1 MKGDLAGCQLLA
13 IRHSSFVIRKFPPMD
28 FLNQAIAQVTDL
40 FRSMTPGARLTS
52 GLLLAVVVVSVG
64 YLFQYQT
71 AGPDEFLF
79 GGMFLP
85 DGQINRVEAAI
96 AQAGLSGS
104 RRDGNRILVPSGQKA
119 LYLAAVVDGGAL
131 PPNFHTYLENALNQ
145 GGPWESNAATK
156 ERLRIAKQQM
166 LSDIIR
172 AMDWVEEAIVIYDEQ
187 QQRGLGRDRQVT
199 GSVSIRPAIGESV
212 DPRRAAMIQRL
223 VAHAVVGLRAEE
235 VAVTN
240 LGESGPGLGGEV
252 FADNFKSE
260 YYQTLV
266 SFEQYKKQNILN
278 ALRDIPGVR
287 VEVKAELDDTTHETM
302 QTNKPDPKNVA
313 IREVTKE
320 SAAVQSSVG
329 GGGQPGLTA
338 QGPNRQGVLPELQR
352 QKESETTTTDG
363 EIEYFVGEER
373 RIFQRT
379 GLTPK
384 EVWATVTI
392 PQSYLQEIWKQQNP
406 NAKEPPKPDDLTIVE
421 TKVRTN
427 VENIVEPL
435 LPRQNKGEDSFKQVK
450 VVFLDSLPRPTI
462 EAPSFAD
469 TAFAQLGR
477 HANTLL
483 MVGVAV
489 FSLLVLRSVVRAV
502 PVGGGSADAAGLG
515 ASTLTVHADDAAD
528 AGSAGSGD
536 ADEPKRSRLRIK
548 KGNSLKDDL
557 VTLVQEDPDAAAA
570 ILRSWIGKAG

>member
-1 MKGDLAGCQLLA
+1 
-13 IRHSSFVIRKFPPMD
+13 MD

-79 GGMFLP
+79 GGIFLP

-96 AQAGLSGS
+96 AQAGLSGA

-119 LYLAAVVDGGAL
+119 VYLAAVVDGGAL
-131 PPNFHTYLENALNQ
+131 PPNFHTYLEDALDQ
-145 GGPWESNAATK
+145 GGPWESIAATK
-156 ERLRIAKQQM
+156 ERLKIAKQQM

-172 AMDWVEEAIVIYDEQ
+172 AMEWVDEAIVIYDEQ
-187 QQRGLGRDRQVT
+187 QPRGLSRDRQVT
-199 GSVSIRPAIGESV
+199 GSVNIKPSLGEVV

-223 VAHAVVGLRAEE
+223 VAHSVVGLRAED

-240 LGESGPGLGGEV
+240 LGEFGPGTGSDI
-252 FADNFKSE
+252 FADSFKSE

-302 QTNKPDPKNVA
+302 QTTKPDPKNVA
-313 IREVTKE
+313 RREVTKE
-320 SAAVQSSVG
+320 SAAIQSSAG

-406 NAKEPPKPDDLTIVE
+406 DAKELPKPDELTVVE

-462 EAPSFAD
+462 EPPSMAS
-469 TAFAQLGR
+469 TALATFGR
-477 HANTLL
+477 YANTLL
-483 MVGVAV
+483 MVGVAL
-489 FSLLVLRSVVRAV
+489 FSLLVLRSMVRSA
-502 PVGGGSADAAGLG
+502 PGGGSAESSAMA
-515 ASTLTVHADDAAD
+515 ASTLTVHADDGAEE
-528 AGSAGSGD
+528 SGGHSDD
-536 ADEPKRSRLRIK
+536 ADGPKRSRLRIK
-548 KGNSLKDDL
+548 KGNSIKDDL
-557 VTLVQEDPDAAAA
+557 VGMVQEDPDAAAA
-570 ILRSWIGKAG
+570 ILRSWIGKAS